1 MVSVL
6 LAEIHVSIHSALG
19 THALQIISS
28 AILILLVRLLRS
40 RQLASLCLNMGGADL
55 ILALPS
61 RSHFSGNKDIIS
73 LALRRMLEDEVTLYS
88 MMETEIRSTVT
99 KIYKKQHPSG
109 TAAQA
114 KVNLKKFME
123 ACTPLICRD
132 PNVFFKAITTSVK
145 IGSTG
150 SESSSLA
157 SSRGKCM
164 DRISV

>member
-1 MVSVL
+1 MFL
-6 LAEIHVSIHSALG
+6 RLSA
-19 THALQIISS
+19 
-28 AILILLVRLLRS
+28 
-40 RQLASLCLNMGGADL
+40 GADL
-55 ILALPS
+55 ILALPN
-61 RSHFSGNKDIIS
+61 RSHFSGNRDIIS
-73 LALRRMLEDEVTLYS
+73 LALRRMLEDEVTLFS

-109 TAAQA
+109 TASQP

-132 PNVFFKAITTSVK
+132 PNVYFKAFTTSVE

-164 DRISV
+164 NIFCFNMALYCGSNICSSLNDSCFHIHM